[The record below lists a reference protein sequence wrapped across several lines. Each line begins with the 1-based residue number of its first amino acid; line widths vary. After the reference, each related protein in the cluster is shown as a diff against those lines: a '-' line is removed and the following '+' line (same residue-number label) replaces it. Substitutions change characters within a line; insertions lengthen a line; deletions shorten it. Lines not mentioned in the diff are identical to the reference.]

1 MTVQA
6 VLLPV
11 FVQIGLTF
19 FLMFWMGRVRLAA
32 IRSGEVKI
40 EAVALRQPAWPE
52 RATQVAN
59 TFHNQFELPI
69 LFYVLVALALLTR
82 QADLLLVASS
92 WIFVAMRLVHAYIY
106 TTSNDIRHRFAIFLV
121 GALVLLL
128 MWTLFAVEILLAPVA
143 A

>member
-82 QADLLLVASS
+82 QADLLLVVLS
-92 WIFVAMRLVHAYIY
+92 WIFIAARLVHAYIY

-121 GALVLLL
+121 GALVLVL

>member
-40 EAVALRQPAWPE
+40 EAVALRQPAWPK

-82 QADLLLVASS
+82 QADLLLVVLS
-92 WIFVAMRLVHAYIY
+92 WIFVATRLVHAYIY